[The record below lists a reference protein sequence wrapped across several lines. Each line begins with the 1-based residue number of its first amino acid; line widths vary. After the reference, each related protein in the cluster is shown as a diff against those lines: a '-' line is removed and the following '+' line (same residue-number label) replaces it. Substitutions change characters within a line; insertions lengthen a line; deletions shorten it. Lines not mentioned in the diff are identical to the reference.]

1 MAKKIKQKQRPYLS
15 SEASASMEFLRSFL
29 RRHFAG
35 KPEVASRNSGFFSQ
49 ARFPSNNTIHQP
61 RLQSNMPSNQWYI
74 MLASSKFG
82 QRRLVLK
89 N

>member
-15 SEASASMEFLRSFL
+15 SEASDSMEFLRSFL

-35 KPEVASRNSGFFSQ
+35 KPEVASRNSVFFLRLGFQ
-49 ARFPSNNTIHQP
+49 AKIPSIN
-61 RLQSNMPSNQWYI
+61 LVYNQI
-74 MLASSKFG
+74 CHRISGILLASSKFG